1 MKLPPPGGGMPASD
15 ETNEKRPVII
25 TTNVLFKTVRRALL
39 RVVLSKIPST
49 AVFFRVLYV
58 RGLVRDGATPGRFI
72 SHLVLRERRNEVR
85 RIVRY
90 SDDFQFFGDFCEGD
104 RITQTDCKRFRR
116 FRATA
121 LPIVMLNS
129 LRRIDASTTNKPH
142 PLTKREIQTQ
152 TAKLGQAVRQI
163 AAANDC

>member
-1 MKLPPPGGGMPASD
+1 MPASD

-39 RVVLSKIPST
+39 RVVLCKIPST

-58 RGLVRDGATPGRFI
+58 RGLVRDGATAGRFI
-72 SHLVLRERRNEVR
+72 SHLILRERCNEVR

-90 SDDFQFFGDFCEGD
+90 SDDFQFSGDFCERD
-104 RITQTDCKRFRR
+104 CITQTGCKRFRR
-116 FRATA
+116 FRA

-142 PLTKREIQTQ
+142 SLTKREIQAQ
-152 TAKLGQAVRQI
+152 TAKLSQAVQI
-163 AAANDC
+163 G